1 MPKIQPNKANK
12 VRLSI
17 KISFK
22 ENLPM
27 LSNSFLAHKLTS
39 FEPFKVGLQV
49 LYANKG
55 ASKIKT
61 TPQGKNAKNHEN
73 HEISFTPILAAIS
86 IARGLGASAVKNM
99 DEVMQVEAK
108 ATHIKYAPILS
119 GLLFGVEPIKGGIEE
134 TIG

>member
-1 MPKIQPNKANK
+1 MP
-12 VRLSI
+12 
-17 KISFK
+17 
-22 ENLPM
+22 
-27 LSNSFLAHKLTS
+27 SNSFLAHKLTS

-55 ASKIKT
+55 ASRIKT

-108 ATHIKYAPILS
+108 APHTKYAPILS
-119 GLLFGVEPIKGGIEE
+119 GGLFVADPNKGGIDE

>member
-1 MPKIQPNKANK
+1 MIIKAVALACKPKGLPKIQPNKANK

-55 ASKIKT
+55 TSKIKT
-61 TPQGKNAKNHEN
+61 HPTRQE
-73 HEISFTPILAAIS
+73 
-86 IARGLGASAVKNM
+86 R
-99 DEVMQVEAK
+99 
-108 ATHIKYAPILS
+108 
-119 GLLFGVEPIKGGIEE
+119 
-134 TIG
+134 